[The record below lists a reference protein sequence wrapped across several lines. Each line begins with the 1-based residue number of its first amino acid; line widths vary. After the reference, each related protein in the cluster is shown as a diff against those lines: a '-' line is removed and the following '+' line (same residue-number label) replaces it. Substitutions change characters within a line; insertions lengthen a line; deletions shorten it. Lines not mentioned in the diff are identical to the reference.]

1 MDEHT
6 QKSTKKLVQ
15 QWNRHLLLKQ
25 NQPRNNGRFSPVVF
39 KLASEHD
46 IDLSQVVGSGFEGR
60 VTKKDL
66 MSVIENGGTTA
77 QSDKQVQTQST
88 SVDTSSNQSSED
100 NSENSTIPVNGVR
113 KAIAQNMVNSV
124 TEIPHA
130 WMMIEVD
137 ATNLV
142 NTRNHYKTTLKIKKD
157 II

>member
-1 MDEHT
+1 M
-6 QKSTKKLVQ
+6 K
-15 QWNRHLLLKQ
+15 
-25 NQPRNNGRFSPVVF
+25 
-39 KLASEHD
+39 
-46 IDLSQVVGSGFEGR
+46 
-60 VTKKDL
+60 
-66 MSVIENGGTTA
+66 
-77 QSDKQVQTQST
+77 
-88 SVDTSSNQSSED
+88 
-100 NSENSTIPVNGVR
+100 NSTIPVNGVR